1 MSDFYAGD
9 VIKTRL
15 EAVAAVT
22 SLLGAGDAIY
32 LGRAPQNTV
41 YPCIVYNQIGS
52 RRLQGV
58 HNDPGYA
65 MITVQVICLAASQDA
80 AHTLD
85 KQVRLALERFGS
97 SQPAGIPFAGGTLYD
112 IKPGSS
118 AAGYTDDVAKNY
130 VTTDYTVCHLE
141 TTP

>member
-22 SLLGAGDAIY
+22 ALLGASDAIY
-32 LGRAPQNTV
+32 LGRTPQAPV
-41 YPCIVYNQIGS
+41 YPCIVYVQVSS
-52 RRLQGV
+52 RRLQGPY
-58 HNDPGYA
+58 NDPGYA
-65 MITVQVICLAASQDA
+65 MVTLQVIVLAESLDA
-80 AHTLD
+80 AYTLD

-97 SQPAGIPFAGGTLYD
+97 NQPAGIPFAGGTLYD
-112 IKPGSS
+112 IKPGST
-118 AAGYTDDVAKNY
+118 ACGYSPEVEKNFI
-130 VTTDYTVCHLE
+130 TSDYTVHYLE